1 MEMELD
7 TGVGAPQS
15 TVDPADLHNA
25 DDLLKQSEVVTTFT
39 AVGITTAYVYDV
51 GMTRHQLMNGKD
63 GHPEQPGRITAIHR
77 MLAEHRILPQ
87 LIKLESRRVTR
98 DEVLLVHGEAHW
110 DAVQHL
116 RSMIIFFFV
125 SGASHWICE

>member
-7 TGVGAPQS
+7 VGAPQG
-15 TVDPADLHNA
+15 TIDPADLHNA
-25 DDLLKQSEVVTTFT
+25 DDLLKQSDIVTTFP

-51 GMTRHQLMNGKD
+51 GMTRHRLMNEKD

-87 LIKLESRRVTR
+87 LIKLESRKVTK
-98 DEVLLVHGEAHW
+98 DEVLLVHSEAHW
-110 DAVQHL
+110 NAVQHL
-116 RSMIIFFFV
+116 RSMIIFLFYT
-125 SGASHWICE
+125 